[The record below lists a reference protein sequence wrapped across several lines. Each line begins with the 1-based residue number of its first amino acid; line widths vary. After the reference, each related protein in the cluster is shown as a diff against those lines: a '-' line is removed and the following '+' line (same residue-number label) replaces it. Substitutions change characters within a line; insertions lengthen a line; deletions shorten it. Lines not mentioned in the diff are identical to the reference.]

1 MCVGYLVDLNTTG
14 AFPDETDKTPMCFI
28 RCYLN
33 NVGILKE
40 DELDRD
46 KAIEMEWSTS
56 DEALD
61 ECYQEVAGM
70 ICHFLFSNF
79 VNLTNFVIFSP
90 SQFCK
95 PNLFTRISSF
105 SAKFDLDQKLV
116 KF

>member
-70 ICHFLFSNF
+70 ICHFFF
-79 VNLTNFVIFSP
+79 
-90 SQFCK
+90 
-95 PNLFTRISSF
+95 RI
-105 SAKFDLDQKLV
+105 L
-116 KF
+116 